1 MNVFNFDF
9 LNETHEYDSENFQSS
24 FPLFNPEALRSIDF
38 EPPTLNL
45 ISSQR
50 VSEIVEDIMSKKVKV
65 SETRELVVKTRGRRA
80 IPKNAKNWDDP
91 EITLREIIEN
101 DLAGEPTQAEI
112 KMKAERLQKMRD
124 TKARK
129 KAEKNK
135 ALAIDNQADTVSAVQ
150 DIQSTWVSVAQPL
163 VQTPQIVFR
172 DGKIV
177 LEAPQVQI
185 QRPVLQLVEN
195 KKPAK
200 LTSMSFRTKNH
211 TPKWTEEE
219 TRKFYKSLEI
229 FGADFS
235 MIAKLFPTRNRAQLK
250 NKFNKEEKTN
260 SKLIDNAFNNN
271 KVLGKRSIMDRI
283 RNFNKV
289 LESQDEINFSSI
301 GLEAETNALNKL
313 ERNHSNVS
321 TDSMDMRIM
330 EEIQDIFVQEIRPK
344 NMLAPSLG
352 TFGGVTQEP
361 VQTNVDKF
369 FNFES
374 VQKQTEQRSY
384 ENSSAWTLHEQREE
398 VAVPKRENLLTRLL
412 M

>member
-1 MNVFNFDF
+1 MDVFNFDF
-9 LNETHEYDSENFQSS
+9 LNENHEYDSANFQSS

-65 SETRELVVKTRGRRA
+65 SETRELVVKTRGRKA

-91 EITLREIIEN
+91 EITLKEIIEN

-112 KMKAERLQKMRD
+112 KMKTERLQKMRD
-124 TKARK
+124 TKAKK

-135 ALAIDNQADTVSAVQ
+135 VSAIENQDDIVSAVQ
-150 DIQSTWVSVAQPL
+150 KVQSTWVSVAQPL

-177 LEAPQVQI
+177 LEAPQIQI
-185 QRPVLQLVEN
+185 QRAVPQLVEN
-195 KKPAK
+195 KKPVK

-211 TPKWTEEE
+211 TPKWTDEE

-260 SKLIDNAFNNN
+260 SKLIDNAFNKN

-283 RNFNKV
+283 RNFNKI
-289 LESQDEINFSSI
+289 LESQDEINFV
-301 GLEAETNALNKL
+301 AETTAVNNL

-330 EEIQDIFVQEIRPK
+330 EEIQDIFVKEIRPN
-344 NMLAPSLG
+344 NMLVSSIG
-352 TFGGVTQEP
+352 TFRSVTQEP

-369 FNFES
+369 FDFEN
-374 VQKQTEQRSY
+374 VQKQTEQRNH
-384 ENSSAWTLHEQREE
+384 EDSSAWTINEQREE
-398 VAVPKRENLLTRLL
+398 VVVPKRENLLTRLL